1 MESEGQ
7 CRPRPVEPRLKSP
20 GDLHEDRN
28 IVIHAGGLRD
38 EALPDRR
45 PGEVYCVFSGSSEGA
60 NLGRMGIG
68 AEAPGRRNMPR
79 IAGLALAALMVL
91 GFAVP
96 AAASENSKHDRDNST
111 LFATGLAPTAVPGGN
126 RVLLAIDVE
135 RGTTTVI
142 GPAVGSLAPNSL
154 ALAITPDGTAAYTIA
169 NSFSAAAAQLAKID
183 LATGAQTL
191 VGRPIGADLKI
202 MGMTFSPDG
211 VLYAAGDF
219 VTTSPTF
226 NSLYTIDLRTGAPT
240 RVGSLG
246 AGPNATDYIMSFV
259 FDSHGNMYG
268 ASPKALYKIHLPDA
282 EGGEARTQEAGQG
295 AQALATKV
303 VGFIGS
309 AQVMGIAIGEDG
321 NFYAADFVPAPTRST
336 IYGLNVETGFLT
348 PLFKTGIAN
357 VHNIAFVPERQRGH
371 HE

>member
-1 MESEGQ
+1 
-7 CRPRPVEPRLKSP
+7 
-20 GDLHEDRN
+20 
-28 IVIHAGGLRD
+28 
-38 EALPDRR
+38 
-45 PGEVYCVFSGSSEGA
+45 
-60 NLGRMGIG
+60 
-68 AEAPGRRNMPR
+68 MPR

-96 AAASENSKHDRDNST
+96 ASAGENAKHDSDNST

-142 GPAVGSLAPNSL
+142 GPALGSLAPASL

-169 NSFSAAAAQLAKID
+169 NSFTPATAQLAKID
-183 LATGAQTL
+183 LATGKQTL
-191 VGRPIGADLKI
+191 VGSPIGADLKI

-226 NSLYTIDLRTGAPT
+226 NSLYTVDLSTGAPT

-246 AGPNATDYIMSFV
+246 TGHKATDFIMSFV

-268 ASPKALYKIHLPDA
+268 ASPTALYRIHLPRTTDA
-282 EGGEARTQEAGQG
+282 GGESQEAGQG
-295 AQALATKV
+295 VQTLATKV
-303 VGFIGS
+303 VDFIESPVRPS
-309 AQVMGIAIGEDG
+309 AVMGIAIGEDG
-321 NFYAADFVPAPTRST
+321 SFYAADYRLTST
-336 IYGLNVETGFLT
+336 IYAVDIETGFLK
-348 PLFKTGIAN
+348 PLFPSIAF
-357 VHNIAFVPERQRGH
+357 VHNIAFNPERPRGH
-371 HE
+371 HD

>member
-1 MESEGQ
+1 
-7 CRPRPVEPRLKSP
+7 
-20 GDLHEDRN
+20 
-28 IVIHAGGLRD
+28 
-38 EALPDRR
+38 
-45 PGEVYCVFSGSSEGA
+45 
-60 NLGRMGIG
+60 
-68 AEAPGRRNMPR
+68 
-79 IAGLALAALMVL
+79 MVL

-142 GPAVGSLAPNSL
+142 GSAPGSLAPNSL

-169 NSFSAAAAQLAKID
+169 YSFSLAHAQLAKID
-183 LATGAQTL
+183 LATGAQSL
-191 VGRPIGADLKI
+191 VGSPIGADLKI

-211 VLYAAGDF
+211 VLYAAGNF
-219 VTTSPTF
+219 VPTSTTF
-226 NSLYTIDLRTGAPT
+226 NSLYTIDLTTGAPT
-240 RVGSLG
+240 RIGPLG
-246 AGPNATDYIMSFV
+246 AGPTPMDYIMSFV

-268 ASPKALYKIHLPDA
+268 ASETALYKIHLPDA
-282 EGGEARTQEAGQG
+282 ERGEARTQEAGHG

-309 AQVMGIAIGEDG
+309 SLVMGIAIGEDG
-321 NFYAADFVPAPTRST
+321 NFYAADFVSAPPLSR
-336 IYGLNVETGFLT
+336 IYRLDVETGFLT
-348 PLFKTGIAN
+348 PLINTGIVN
-357 VHNIAFVPERQRGH
+357 VHNIAFNPERQRSH

>member
-1 MESEGQ
+1 VQTPASRGSQ
-7 CRPRPVEPRLKSP
+7 HRDSRGRLTGRST
-20 GDLHEDRN
+20 R
-28 IVIHAGGLRD
+28 
-38 EALPDRR
+38 DRR
-45 PGEVYCVFSGSSEGA
+45 PGEVYCVFSGSSESA
-60 NLGRMGIG
+60 NLGRLGIG

-96 AAASENSKHDRDNST
+96 AAASENSKHNRDNST

-135 RGTTTVI
+135 RGKTSVI
-142 GPAVGSLAPNSL
+142 GPASGSLAPASL
-154 ALAITPDGTAAYTIA
+154 ALAITPDGAAAYTIA
-169 NSFSAAAAQLAKID
+169 NSFTAATAQLAKID

-246 AGPNATDYIMSFV
+246 AGPKATDYIMSFV

-268 ASPKALYKIHLPDA
+268 ASPTALYRIHLPRTTDA
-282 EGGEARTQEAGQG
+282 EGGETQVAGQG
-295 AQALATKV
+295 VQTLATKV
-303 VGFIGS
+303 VDFIESPVRPS
-309 AQVMGIAIGEDG
+309 AVMGIAIGEDG
-321 NFYAADFVPAPTRST
+321 SFYAADYRPTST
-336 IYGLNVETGFLT
+336 IYAVDIETGFLK
-348 PLFKTGIAN
+348 PLFPSIAF
-357 VHNIAFVPERQRGH
+357 VHNIAFNPERQLGH
-371 HE
+371 HD

>member
-1 MESEGQ
+1 
-7 CRPRPVEPRLKSP
+7 
-20 GDLHEDRN
+20 
-28 IVIHAGGLRD
+28 
-38 EALPDRR
+38 
-45 PGEVYCVFSGSSEGA
+45 
-60 NLGRMGIG
+60 
-68 AEAPGRRNMPR
+68 MPR

-96 AAASENSKHDRDNST
+96 AAAGENSKHDRDNST
-111 LFATGLAPTAVPGGN
+111 LFATGAAATGN
-126 RVLLAIDVE
+126 HRVLLAIDVD

-142 GPAVGSLAPNSL
+142 GPASPGSLASGSL

-169 NSFSAAAAQLAKID
+169 KSFNPAAAQLAKID

-191 VGRPIGADLKI
+191 VGSPIGADLKI

-226 NSLYTIDLRTGAPT
+226 NSLYTIDLTTGAPT

-246 AGPNATDYIMSFV
+246 AGPTPMDYIMSFV

-268 ASPKALYKIHLPDA
+268 ASETALYKIHLPDS
-282 EGGEARTQEAGQG
+282 ERGEARTQEAGQG

-303 VGFIGS
+303 VGFVGS
-309 AQVMGIAIGEDG
+309 SLVMGIAIGENG

-348 PLFKTGIAN
+348 PLFNTGIAN
-357 VHNIAFVPERQRGH
+357 VHNIAFIPERQRGQH
-371 HE
+371 D

>member
-1 MESEGQ
+1 
-7 CRPRPVEPRLKSP
+7 
-20 GDLHEDRN
+20 
-28 IVIHAGGLRD
+28 
-38 EALPDRR
+38 
-45 PGEVYCVFSGSSEGA
+45 
-60 NLGRMGIG
+60 MGIG

-79 IAGLALAALMVL
+79 IAGLALAALMLL

-96 AAASENSKHDRDNST
+96 AAASENPKHDGDNST

-126 RVLLAIDVE
+126 RALLAIDVE
-135 RGTTTVI
+135 RGMTTVI
-142 GPAVGSLAPNSL
+142 GPAVGSLAPASL

-169 NSFSAAAAQLAKID
+169 NSFTAAAQLAKID
-183 LATGAQTL
+183 LATGKQTL
-191 VGRPIGADLKI
+191 VGSPNGALFKM

-211 VLYAAGDF
+211 VLYAAGDDGA
-219 VTTSPTF
+219 SSLTF
-226 NSLYTIDLRTGAPT
+226 NSLYTIDLTTGAPT

-246 AGPNATDYIMSFV
+246 TGPDPNKDFVMSFV

-268 ASPKALYKIHLPDA
+268 ASPTALYKIHLPDA
-282 EGGEARTQEAGQG
+282 KGGEARTQEAGQG

-357 VHNIAFVPERQRGH
+357 VHNIAFVPERQRGQ